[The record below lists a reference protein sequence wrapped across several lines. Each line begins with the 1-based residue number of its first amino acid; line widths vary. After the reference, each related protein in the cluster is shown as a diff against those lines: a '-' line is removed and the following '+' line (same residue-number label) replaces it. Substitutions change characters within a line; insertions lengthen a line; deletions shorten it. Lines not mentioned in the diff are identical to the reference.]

1 MQIFQC
7 CLYIIFVFT
16 SCANS
21 QTTSFQKIEY
31 ASFDVNSYRTDK
43 KVSVYINMYYTISN
57 KGLIEINNKDDYH
70 KKHTYYSFQL
80 TQAEISKLDSVFKQ
94 SKKLKTYLANTK
106 MDDNSF
112 YAGSYDFFRV
122 TYSNGAVDSIC
133 IIAPF
138 MTKQFNDVY
147 DFLDNLIYVREERK
161 AIKKVIIYLK

>member
-1 MQIFQC
+1 
-7 CLYIIFVFT
+7 
-16 SCANS
+16 
-21 QTTSFQKIEY
+21 
-31 ASFDVNSYRTDK
+31 
-43 KVSVYINMYYTISN
+43 MYYTISN

-161 AIKKVIIYLK
+161 AIKQFDIPNLFRNSLKSCYLKSNYLPEIKNPPSFKPQ